1 MKIRIFAVVCL
12 LAANLFTISAQKWF
26 TPEAEKQVDALLS
39 QVVEGNYKNNRYP
52 LLRKPLMELPLGSI
66 KPKGWL
72 HEMLVR
78 QKNGASGQ
86 MDVLYPSVMGKR
98 NGWLGG
104 DGDQW
109 ERGPYWIDGLLP
121 LAYIL
126 DDDVLK
132 AKVQPWIEW
141 ALQSQRED
149 GFFGPEKDYP
159 GEPGLQRD
167 NSQDWWPRMV
177 VLKILQQY
185 YSATNDKRVVAF
197 MTKYFRYQLNTL
209 PQKPLG
215 HWSSWA
221 EFRACDN
228 LQAVYWLYN
237 LTGEDF
243 LLELGHLLHR
253 QSFSFIDMVDR
264 GDLRRTC
271 TIHCVN
277 LAQGIKEP
285 IIYYQQ
291 DTDRKY
297 IDAVKE
303 GFRDIRRFHGQPQ
316 GMYGGDEALH
326 GNNPTQGSELC
337 SAVELMYSLEKMVEI
352 TGVDKV
358 IAKWKKMYSLEK
370 MVEITGD
377 IDFADHLERIAFNA
391 LPAQISDDFM
401 TKQYFQQPNQVMVTR
416 HRRNFDQDHEGT
428 DLAFGTLTGY
438 PCCFSNMHQG
448 WPKFTQHLWYA
459 TPDNGIAAIVYSPSE
474 VTANVGDNVPVVISE
489 DTYYPMDHQI
499 TFTIKEVRN
508 KVKQVKFPFHLR
520 VPKWCKQAEIRVNGK
535 MEQTVKGGKIAI
547 VDRIWKRN
555 DKIELYLPMEVFT
568 STWYENAVSIE
579 RGPLVYA
586 LKMEENWEK
595 KEFKDSWYGSYYYQ
609 VTSSDPWNYG
619 LVDFDRNRMNEV
631 AQVSINSQKQQ
642 LDFPW
647 NQENAPVEIKMKARL
662 IPTWTVYNEMAGPQ
676 PFSFCGSAEG
686 GEQEITLIPYGCT
699 TLRISEFPVVG
710 K

>member
-352 TGVDKV
+352 TG
-358 IAKWKKMYSLEK
+358 
-370 MVEITGD
+370 D

-508 KVKQVKFPFHLR
+508 KVKQVTFHLR